1 MSHLQGGV
9 WHISREYQGIA
20 EAGGVKDVVAGLAS
34 SLHSSG
40 VGVTVVLPRYGFI
53 DPDELDAIK
62 LPFKLHLTLPAENR
76 ASASVA
82 REVEIYEIKRQGIR
96 IFLLDSAHT
105 RDKGAVYTYTETEER
120 KEPERRKGSGH
131 WDAHHLNL
139 TLQLGALELALH
151 LTAGSIPE
159 VFHCH
164 DGHTAFLPA
173 IMREQRK
180 FRKKFLKTRAIV
192 TIHNAGWGYHQEVY
206 GMDFAR
212 GLTGLEA
219 AILSR
224 GLLPD
229 KEECIDPLL
238 LSAHYAAVNTV
249 SEEYAGE
256 IMRGAL
262 EESTGGL
269 GAAFHKAGLTLTG
282 ITNGI
287 DLESYDPR
295 TAGGSSLPSAFDPL
309 TGDPGGNLA
318 GKKACRLALN
328 QRLKGEAIPGIKS
341 YGTLNLESEEPLY
354 TFVGRLTGQKGVDIL
369 TGAVS
374 LLLCR
379 RAAARFL
386 FLGQGERE
394 LEEKLIS
401 LTTELPAGGRFQL
414 LLGYNSEIARLIFAA
429 GDFFL
434 IPSLYEPCGLTDF
447 IAQLMGNLPIVHRV
461 GGLVKVRDGFNGFS
475 YNKHSVM
482 ELAET
487 IMHTLEL
494 FYDDPE
500 TLAIMRTHAFNH
512 ILKYY
517 TWDKVLKEHYLPL
530 YRLQRK

>member
-1 MSHLQGGV
+1 MSLLQGGV
-9 WHISREYQGIA
+9 WHISREYEGIA

-34 SLHSSG
+34 SLRRCG
-40 VGVTVVLPRYGFI
+40 AAVTVVLPRYGFI
-53 DPDELDAIK
+53 DPDGLAAVK
-62 LPFKLHLTLPAENR
+62 LPFRLHLTLPTENR
-76 ASASVA
+76 ASQPAA
-82 REVEIYEIKRQGIR
+82 REVEVYEMERQGVR

-105 RDKGAVYTYTETEER
+105 RDKGAVYTYTEEEELR
-120 KEPERRKGSGH
+120 SPERRKGSGH

-151 LTAGSIPE
+151 LAGGSDGRTPA

-164 DGHTAFLPA
+164 DGHSAFLPA
-173 IMREQRK
+173 IMREQKR
-180 FRKKFLKTRAIV
+180 FREKFLKTRAVV
-192 TIHNAGWGYHQEVY
+192 TIHNAGWGYHQEIY

-212 GLTGLEA
+212 GLTGLKTVV
-219 AILSR
+219 LSR
-224 GLLPD
+224 GLMAG
-229 KEECIDPLL
+229 KEQCIDPLL
-238 LSAHYAAVNTV
+238 LCAHYGAVNTV
-249 SEEYAGE
+249 SKEYARE

-269 GAAFHKAGLTLTG
+269 GAAFGKVGLTITG

-295 TAGGSSLPSAFDPL
+295 TAGNSSLPFAFNPL
-309 TGDPGGNLA
+309 TGDLG
-318 GKKACRLALN
+318 GKKRCRLTLH
-328 QRLKGEAIPGIKS
+328 QRLKGEEIPGIRS
-341 YGTLNLESEEPLY
+341 YGTLNLKSEEPLY

-369 TGAVS
+369 IGAVS

-379 RAAARFL
+379 RAGARFL
-386 FLGQGERE
+386 FLGQGEGE

-401 LTTELPAGGRFQL
+401 LTSELPARERFQL

-475 YNKHSVM
+475 YNEHSVI

-487 IMHTLEL
+487 VMRTLKL
-494 FYDDPE
+494 FYGDPE
-500 TLAIMRTHAFNH
+500 TLAVMRSHAFNH
-512 ILKYY
+512 ILEHY
-517 TWDKVLKEHYLPL
+517 TWEKVLKEHYLPF
-530 YRLQRK
+530 YRLQGR

>member
-1 MSHLQGGV
+1 MSRLQGGV
-9 WHISREYQGIA
+9 WHISREYEGIA

-34 SLHSSG
+34 SLQRCG
-40 VGVTVVLPRYGFI
+40 AAVTVVLPRYGFI
-53 DPDELDAIK
+53 DPDELAVVK
-62 LPFKLHLTLPAENR
+62 LPFRLHLTLPAENR
-76 ASASVA
+76 TSQPVVQ
-82 REVEIYEIKRQGIR
+82 EVQVYETERQGVR

-105 RDKGAVYTYTETEER
+105 RDKGAVYTYTEEEEL
-120 KEPERRKGSGH
+120 KNSERRKGSGH

-151 LTAGSIPE
+151 LAGDSEGSMAE

-164 DGHTAFLPA
+164 DGHSAFLPA
-173 IMREQRK
+173 IMREQKR
-180 FRKKFLKTRAIV
+180 FRKNFLKTRTVV
-192 TIHNAGWGYHQEVY
+192 TIHNAGWGYHQEIY
-206 GMDFAR
+206 GMNFAR

-219 AILSR
+219 EVLGK
-224 GLLPD
+224 GLLPG

-238 LSAHYAAVNTV
+238 LSAYYAAVNTV
-249 SEEYAGE
+249 SEEYGAE
-256 IMRGAL
+256 IMSGAL

-269 GAAFHKAGLTLTG
+269 GAAFRKAGLTLTG

-295 TAGGSSLPSAFDPL
+295 TAGGSSLPCTFNPL
-309 TGDPGGNLA
+309 TGDLGGKR
-318 GKKACRLALN
+318 GCRLALN
-328 QRLKGEAIPGIKS
+328 QRLKGEKIPGIKS
-341 YGTLNLESEEPLY
+341 YGTLNLSNKEPLY

-374 LLLCR
+374 LLLSR
-379 RAAARFL
+379 RAGARFL

-401 LTTELPAGGRFQL
+401 LTSELPAGDRFQL

-475 YNKHSVM
+475 YNEHSVM
-482 ELAET
+482 ELADT
-487 IMHTLEL
+487 VMRTLGL
-494 FYDDPE
+494 FYGDPE
-500 TLAIMRTHAFNH
+500 TLAVMRSQAFNH
-512 ILKYY
+512 ILEHY
-517 TWDKVLKEHYLPL
+517 TWEKVLKEGYLPF
-530 YRLQRK
+530 YRLQGR

>member
-1 MSHLQGGV
+1 MSRLQGGV
-9 WHISREYQGIA
+9 WHISREYEGIA

-34 SLHSSG
+34 SLRRCG
-40 VGVTVVLPRYGFI
+40 AAVTIVLPRYGFI
-53 DPDELDAIK
+53 DLDGLAAVK
-62 LPFKLHLTLPAENR
+62 LPFRLHLTLPAENR
-76 ASASVA
+76 ASKPAVLEI
-82 REVEIYEIKRQGIR
+82 EVYETKRQGVR

-105 RDKGAVYTYTETEER
+105 RDKGSVYTYTEEEELKR
-120 KEPERRKGSGH
+120 PERRKGSGH

-151 LTAGSIPE
+151 LSGVSDDGMAE

-173 IMREQRK
+173 IMREQKK
-180 FRKKFLKTRAIV
+180 FREKFLKTRAVV
-192 TIHNAGWGYHQEVY
+192 TIHNAGWGYHQEIY

-219 AILSR
+219 EVLSK

-229 KEECIDPLL
+229 KKECIDPLL

-262 EESTGGL
+262 EGSTGGL
-269 GAAFHKAGLTLTG
+269 GAALRKAGLNLTG

-287 DLESYDPR
+287 DLENYDPR
-295 TAGGSSLPSAFDPL
+295 TAGGSSLPCAFNPM
-309 TGDPGGNLA
+309 TGDLGGKR
-318 GKKACRLALN
+318 GCRLALY
-328 QRLKGEAIPGIKS
+328 QRLRCEEIPGIRS
-341 YGTLNLESEEPLY
+341 YGTLNLENEEPLY

-379 RAAARFL
+379 RAGARFL

-401 LTTELPAGGRFQL
+401 LTTELPARERFQL

-475 YNKHSVM
+475 YNEHSVM

-487 IMHTLEL
+487 VMRTLEL
-494 FYDDPE
+494 FYGDPE
-500 TLAIMRTHAFNH
+500 TLAVMRSQAFNH
-512 ILKYY
+512 ILEHY
-517 TWDKVLKEHYLPL
+517 TWEKVLKEHYLPF
-530 YRLQRK
+530 YRL